1 MNLSNLVNPMSE
13 PTTPGNA
20 TNRNHLSSDVEI
32 KGTLK
37 FQNDLVFD
45 GKIEGEIISNA
56 TLTVGKSATVTG
68 EIKSKSVIINGTV
81 QGNIDAAERVELKAT
96 AQLVGDLRAARIII
110 EDGATFVGK
119 SEVSPNKSSSPRT
132 ESPRPTTA
140 PTTDTAKKG
149 LI

>member
-1 MNLSNLVNPMSE
+1 MNLSNLVNPMSD
-13 PTTPGNA
+13 PTPAG

-56 TLTVGKSATVTG
+56 TLTVGKSAHVQG
-68 EIKSKSVIINGTV
+68 EVKSKSVIILGSV
-81 QGNIDAAERVELKAT
+81 QGNIEAAERVELKAT
-96 AQLVGDLRAARIII
+96 AQLIGDLRAGRIVI

-119 SEVSPNKSSSPRT
+119 SEVSPNKSALQRAESSRPAGPSTT
-132 ESPRPTTA
+132 EQP
-140 PTTDTAKKG
+140 KKG

>member
-13 PTTPGNA
+13 PTTG

-45 GKIEGEIISNA
+45 GKIEGEIVSNA
-56 TLTVGKSATVTG
+56 TLTVGKSAHVQG
-68 EIKSKSVIINGTV
+68 EVKSKSIIVHGSV
-81 QGNIDAAERVELKAT
+81 QGNVDAAERVELKAT
-96 AQLVGDLRAARIII
+96 AQLMGDLRAGRIII

-119 SEVSPNKSSSPRT
+119 SEVSPNKSALPRT
-132 ESPRPTTA
+132 EPSRPSGGSPSQEP
-140 PTTDTAKKG
+140 KKG

>member
-1 MNLSNLVNPMSE
+1 MNLSNLVNPMTE
-13 PTTPGNA
+13 PNSGGQ
-20 TNRNHLSSDVEI
+20 NRNHLSSDVEI

-45 GKIEGEIISNA
+45 GKIEGEITSNA
-56 TLTVGKSATVTG
+56 TLTVGKSAQVQG
-68 EIKSKSVIINGTV
+68 EVKSKSVIIFGSV

-96 AQLVGDLRAARIII
+96 GQLIGDLRAGRIII

-119 SEVSPNKSSSPRT
+119 SEVSPNKSGLPRT
-132 ESPRPTTA
+132 EAARPSSA
-140 PTTDTAKKG
+140 PVSSESKRG

>member
-13 PTTPGNA
+13 PISPG
-20 TNRNHLSSDVEI
+20 NRNHLSSDVEV

-45 GKIEGEIISNA
+45 GKFEGEIQSNA
-56 TLTVGKSATVTG
+56 TLTVGKSANVQG
-68 EIKSKSVIINGTV
+68 EVKSKSVIIHGSV
-81 QGNIDAAERVELKAT
+81 QGNIDAADRVELKAT
-96 AQLVGDLRAARIII
+96 AQLIGDLRAGRIII

-119 SEVSPNKSSSPRT
+119 SEVSPNKSGL
-132 ESPRPTTA
+132 PRPESSR
-140 PTTDTAKKG
+140 PTGATPPSNLPKKG

>member
-1 MNLSNLVNPMSE
+1 MNLSNLVNPMSD
-13 PTTPGNA
+13 PNTASG
-20 TNRNHLSSDVEI
+20 NRNHLSSDVEI

-45 GKIEGEIISNA
+45 GKIEGEIVSNA
-56 TLTVGKSATVTG
+56 TLTVGKSANVQG
-68 EIKSKSVIINGTV
+68 EVKSKSVIILGSV

-96 AQLVGDLRAARIII
+96 AQLIGDLRAGRIVI

-119 SEVSPNKSSSPRT
+119 SEVSPNKAALPRT
-132 ESPRPTTA
+132 ESPRTSSEQPS
-140 PTTDTAKKG
+140 KKG

>member
-1 MNLSNLVNPMSE
+1 MNLSNIVNPMSE
-13 PTTPGNA
+13 SPTGG

-45 GKIEGEIISNA
+45 GKIEGEIQSNA
-56 TLTVGKSATVTG
+56 TLTVGKSANVQG
-68 EIKSKSVIINGTV
+68 EVKSKSVIIHGSV

-96 AQLVGDLRAARIII
+96 AQLIGDLRAGRIII

-119 SEVSPNKSSSPRT
+119 SEVSPNKAGLPRT
-132 ESPRPTTA
+132 DSRPLGGA
-140 PTTDTAKKG
+140 PGGEPKKG
-149 LI
+149 LL

>member
-13 PTTPGNA
+13 PSTGSG
-20 TNRNHLSSDVEI
+20 NRNHLSSDVEI

-56 TLTVGKSATVTG
+56 TLTVGKSAHVQG
-68 EIKSKSVIINGTV
+68 EVKSKSVIIHGSV
-81 QGNIDAAERVELKAT
+81 QGNIDVAERVELKAT
-96 AQLVGDLRAARIII
+96 AQLIGDLRAGRIII

-119 SEVSPNKSSSPRT
+119 SEVSPNKSGLPRT
-132 ESPRPTTA
+132 DTTRPAGTPGPEQT
-140 PTTDTAKKG
+140 PKKG
-149 LI
+149 LL

>member
-13 PTTPGNA
+13 PTTGGG
-20 TNRNHLSSDVEI
+20 NRNHLSSDVEV

-45 GKIEGEIISNA
+45 GKIEGEIVSNA
-56 TLTVGKSATVTG
+56 TLTIGKSAHVQG
-68 EIKSKSVIINGTV
+68 EVKSKSVIIHGSV

-96 AQLVGDLRAARIII
+96 GQLLGDLRAGRIII

-119 SEVSPNKSSSPRT
+119 SEVSPNKTALQRAESS
-132 ESPRPTTA
+132 RPAT
-140 PTTDTAKKG
+140 PEQPAKKG

>member
-1 MNLSNLVNPMSE
+1 MNLSNLVNPMSD
-13 PTTPGNA
+13 PTTA
-20 TNRNHLSSDVEI
+20 SANRNHLSSDVEI

-56 TLTVGKSATVTG
+56 TLTVGKSAHVQG
-68 EIKSKSVIINGTV
+68 EVKSKSIIILGSV
-81 QGNIDAAERVELKAT
+81 QGNIEAVERVELKAT
-96 AQLVGDLRAARIII
+96 AQLIGDLRAGRIII

-119 SEVSPNKSSSPRT
+119 SEVSPNKAALQRAEGS
-132 ESPRPTTA
+132 RPAAGGT
-140 PTTDTAKKG
+140 PEQPKKG

>member
-1 MNLSNLVNPMSE
+1 MSD
-13 PTTPGNA
+13 PTTTSGA
-20 TNRNHLSSDVEI
+20 NRNHLSSDVEI

-56 TLTVGKSATVTG
+56 TLTVGKSAHVQG
-68 EIKSKSVIINGTV
+68 EVKSKSVIINGSV

-96 AQLVGDLRAARIII
+96 AQLIGDLRAARIII

-119 SEVSPNKSSSPRT
+119 SEVSPNKSGAPRVDSS
-132 ESPRPTTA
+132 RPST
-140 PTTDTAKKG
+140 PEPAKKG
-149 LI
+149 VI

>member
-1 MNLSNLVNPMSE
+1 MNLSNLVNPMTDTSSSS
-13 PTTPGNA
+13 G
-20 TNRNHLSSDVEI
+20 NRNHLSSDVEI

-45 GKIEGEIISNA
+45 GKIECEITSNA
-56 TLTVGKSATVTG
+56 TLTVGKSANVQG
-68 EIKSKSVIINGTV
+68 EVKSKSVIIFGTV

-96 AQLVGDLRAARIII
+96 AQLIGDLRAGRIII

-119 SEVSPNKSSSPRT
+119 SEVSPNKSGLPRT
-132 ESPRPTTA
+132 DARPASGA
-140 PTTDTAKKG
+140 PATGEPQRKG

>member
-1 MNLSNLVNPMSE
+1 MNLSNLVNPMTES
-13 PTTPGNA
+13 TTG
-20 TNRNHLSSDVEI
+20 NRNHLSSDVEI

-45 GKIEGEIISNA
+45 GKIEGEIVSNA
-56 TLTVGKSATVTG
+56 TLTVGKSANVQG
-68 EIKSKSVIINGTV
+68 EVKSKSIIIHGSV

-96 AQLVGDLRAARIII
+96 AQLIGDLRAGRIII

-119 SEVSPNKSSSPRT
+119 SEVSPNKASLPRT
-132 ESPRPTTA
+132 ESSRPSGSSA
-140 PTTDTAKKG
+140 PEPAKKG

>member
-13 PTTPGNA
+13 PTTPGSA
-20 TNRNHLSSDVEI
+20 VNRNHLSSDVEI
-32 KGTLK
+32 EGTLK

-45 GKIEGEIISNA
+45 GKIKGEIISNA

-68 EIKSKSVIINGTV
+68 EIKSKSVIINGSV

-96 AQLVGDLRAARIII
+96 AQLIGDLRAARIII

-119 SEVSPNKSSSPRT
+119 SEVSPNKSTLQRAESS
-132 ESPRPTTA
+132 RPST
-140 PTTDTAKKG
+140 PTPSEPAKKG
-149 LI
+149 LL

>member
-13 PTTPGNA
+13 TSPGSP
-20 TNRNHLSSDVEI
+20 NRNHLSSDVEI

-56 TLTVGKSATVTG
+56 TLTVGKSAHVQG
-68 EIKSKSVIINGTV
+68 EVKSKSVIIHGSV
-81 QGNIDAAERVELKAT
+81 QGNIDVAERVELKAT
-96 AQLVGDLRAARIII
+96 AQLIGDLRAGRIII

-119 SEVSPNKSSSPRT
+119 SEVSPNKSGLPR
-132 ESPRPTTA
+132 
-140 PTTDTAKKG
+140 TDTARPAGAPGPEQPKKG
-149 LI
+149 LL